1 MHKLY
6 LDGRGVCMIDKKRNN
21 RLYEEYKKKTYE
33 ELDKIEKQNDLTET
47 EMIIIAVAKLEK
59 ELATGKVEGIPAAEV
74 FEELLK

>member
-1 MHKLY
+1 
-6 LDGRGVCMIDKKRNN
+6 MIDKKRNN

>member
-6 LDGRGVCMIDKKRNN
+6 LDGRGVCMI
-21 RLYEEYKKKTYE
+21 
-33 ELDKIEKQNDLTET
+33 DKIEKQNDLTET